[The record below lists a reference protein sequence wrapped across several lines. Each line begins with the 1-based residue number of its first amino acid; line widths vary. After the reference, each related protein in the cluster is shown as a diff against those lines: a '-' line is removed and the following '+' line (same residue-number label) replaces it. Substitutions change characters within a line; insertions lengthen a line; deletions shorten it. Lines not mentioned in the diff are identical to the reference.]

1 VQLEVKAALVEL
13 QVLAVKTVVVAV
25 VQMVV
30 QQVLLLEEVV

>member
-1 VQLEVKAALVEL
+1 MVEL
-13 QVLAVKTVVVAV
+13 QVLVVKMVVAAE